1 MAHVGALGP
10 GPIAALCP
18 PIVASWYEPTV
29 HVWLCRALRLRHP
42 RRCRRRYRCFR
53 QRAENSLL
61 KGPLKADEPRC
72 KKLRD
77 RWSRRVS
84 EEKKQGQYTTNYLPE
99 HSPFSGTP
107 YPCHSP
113 FTLYNFHRHL
123 PDQPFVHISWKVWLI
138 GPSCAQR
145 ELCSVFPLFHHHF
158 SSKMATRWRNALGLY
173 KTYHVTCCWPVQTH
187 NIHVGCRYYK
197 IYCKII
203 KSRTFGNLLKWLVFI
218 FSYQ

>member
-1 MAHVGALGP
+1 MYTYKDSSDCLLLKWGSHAKAL
-10 GPIAALCP
+10 LKYSSTCP
-18 PIVASWYEPTV
+18 HERVAKVVREY
-29 HVWLCRALRLRHP
+29 
-42 RRCRRRYRCFR
+42 
-53 QRAENSLL
+53 NSL
-61 KGPLKADEPRC
+61 P
-72 KKLRD
+72 
-77 RWSRRVS
+77 